1 VLPDIRVFAPATEAA
16 RPDVTEAILV
26 ARIESPLGPLV
37 AGSTPEGICL
47 LEFSTRKRL
56 PAHLAELRRRFRAAS
71 VAGRNKHID
80 RLERQLAE
88 YFAGRRRR
96 FDLPLVTPGTSF
108 QRRVWKELAR
118 IPYGETRTY
127 GDLARR
133 LGVPSAP
140 RAVGH
145 ANGSNPI
152 SIVLPCHRL
161 VGSGGDLTGYGGGLW
176 RKRRLL
182 ELESG
187 TATLPYRGIPMR
199 RRRSPNRGSG
209 RSSSKAES
217 TPR

>member
-1 VLPDIRVFAPATEAA
+1 VPSDILT
-16 RPDVTEAILV
+16 

-37 AGSTPEGICL
+37 AAATRDGICM
-47 LEFSTRKRL
+47 LEFSGLKRL
-56 PAHLAELRRRFRAAS
+56 PAQLASLRRRFRAAAVS
-71 VAGRNKHID
+71 GRNKHID

-96 FDLPLVTPGTSF
+96 FDLPLITPGTSF

-133 LGVPSAP
+133 LRVPSAP
-140 RAVGH
+140 RAVGR
-145 ANGSNPI
+145 ANGSNPV
-152 SIVLPCHRL
+152 SILLPCHRL
-161 VGSGGDLTGYGGGLW
+161 IGSGGDLTGYGGGLW

-182 ELESG
+182 ELERG
-187 TATLPYRGIPMR
+187 ALALPHRETPMR
-199 RRRSPNRGSG
+199 RRTAENRGSE

>member
-1 VLPDIRVFAPATEAA
+1 MPADSIT
-16 RPDVTEAILV
+16 T
-26 ARIESPLGPLV
+26 RIESPLGPLI
-37 AGSTPEGICL
+37 AGATRDGICM
-47 LEFSTRKRL
+47 LEFSGPKRL
-56 PAHLAELRRRFRAAS
+56 AAQLAALRRRFRAA
-71 VAGRNKHID
+71 VASGRNDHID

-118 IPYGETRTY
+118 SPYGETRTY

-133 LGVPSAP
+133 LGLSSAS

-145 ANGSNPI
+145 ANGSNPV
-152 SIVLPCHRL
+152 SILLPCHRL

-182 ELESG
+182 ELERG
-187 TATLPYRGIPMR
+187 TGTSPYQETPMR
-199 RRRSPNRGSG
+199 RRRSANRGSG
-209 RSSSKAES
+209 RSSSNAES